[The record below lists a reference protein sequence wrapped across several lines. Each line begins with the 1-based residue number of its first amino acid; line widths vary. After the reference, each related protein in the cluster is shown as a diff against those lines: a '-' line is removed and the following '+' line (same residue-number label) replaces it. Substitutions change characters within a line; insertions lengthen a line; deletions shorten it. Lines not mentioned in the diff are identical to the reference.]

1 MSISRAAFIAVLAL
15 ILGGDALSG
24 QSRYFS
30 EGTLQR
36 LVNGLDVVD
45 LQGRRWTMGEL
56 RGRVVLIEFWAAWCA
71 PCLDQIP
78 LLRELRAS
86 HGADRFE
93 VIGVSL
99 DSATRRDMLAWINRQ
114 ALPWPIV
121 HDGRAFNGRVATAFG
136 VRALPASLV
145 VDASGRIVAEN
156 LRGEGLRR
164 AIDSLVQR
172 TSTSSLD
179 AARIPIVIR

>member
-1 MSISRAAFIAVLAL
+1 MSISRAAIIAVLAL

-24 QSRYFS
+24 QSRYFG
-30 EGTLQR
+30 EGNLQR

-45 LQGRRWTMGEL
+45 LQGRRWTMAEM

-71 PCLDQIP
+71 PCLDQMP
-78 LLRELRAS
+78 LLRELRAL
-86 HGADRFE
+86 HGAERFE

-99 DSATRRDMLAWINRQ
+99 DSSSRRDLLAWINRQ

-121 HDGRAFNGRVATAFG
+121 HDGRAFNGRLATAFG

-145 VDASGRIVAEN
+145 VDANGRIAAEN
-156 LRGEGLRR
+156 VRGAGLRR
-164 AIDSLVQR
+164 AVDALVQR

-179 AARIPIVIR
+179 AARMPIVIR